1 MRLPPAHA
9 RLWTY
14 TVWAAYCFIV
24 PIWLVLWWE
33 RVPAL
38 AVLQAALIVWFLWSN
53 ASSELRRETRR
64 DPRDRSTDASG
75 TP

>member
-1 MRLPPAHA
+1 MRLPPLLD

-24 PIWLVLWWE
+24 PIWLILWWE

-38 AVLQAALIVWFLWSN
+38 AVLQAVLIVWFL
-53 ASSELRRETRR
+53 ASHARSELRRGTRR
-64 DPRDRSTDASG
+64 DASDRPTDTSG
-75 TP
+75 IP